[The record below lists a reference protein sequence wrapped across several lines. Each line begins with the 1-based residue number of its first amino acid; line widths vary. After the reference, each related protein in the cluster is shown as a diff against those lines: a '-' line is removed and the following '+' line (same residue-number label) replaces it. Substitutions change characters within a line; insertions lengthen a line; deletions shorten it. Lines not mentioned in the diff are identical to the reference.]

1 MSLIDQI
8 RAQAMSP
15 EGISD
20 EEMQGFQNIKAV
32 NQDTARQAAQRT
44 VKRPPQRS
52 PIADAAASAGRPAP
66 QAAGRGGLDSLPPEV
81 VQQLMKAKAAQEAPS
96 QRTDERD
103 PKALIMKLIQ
113 MLTGGGDG
121 ERVEDPRVEA
131 GRVRPGT
138 EPPGMGLQ
146 PSGGG
151 MDKIIQ
157 MLMSG
162 GERTRPLAGT
172 EPPGM
177 GLQPNGGVRSRPLE
191 GNEPPGMGLQP
202 SMFGRK

>member
-8 RAQAMSP
+8 RAHRLSP

-32 NQDTARQAAQRT
+32 NQDNARQAAAPRT

-113 MLTGGGDG
+113 MLTGGSEG
-121 ERVEDPRVEA
+121 ERVEDPRAAMDALRTQA
-131 GRVRPGT
+131 GQQG
-138 EPPGMGLQ
+138 
-146 PSGGG
+146 PSGMMGSPMAPEIAQRLAAG
-151 MDKIIQ
+151 AGARPSALPPRPTGSQNFPSNTGHPMASQQ
-157 MLMSG
+157 MTPEM
-162 GERTRPLAGT
+162 
-172 EPPGM
+172 
-177 GLQPNGGVRSRPLE
+177 LQG
-191 GNEPPGMGLQP
+191 
-202 SMFGRK
+202 MFGRK